1 MPLLEEHRDL
11 LDSAVAD
18 ANNAPGNPG
27 GTTAALFLQPFAG
40 DLPWAHLDVAGPA
53 RAGSDDA
60 RGGQGRHRFRRAH
73 AAALAGG
80 RGAGG
85 RAGDRARLR
94 ACAHRAAEAR
104 PPEEGLRMPQLINA
118 GTLWKMVRAGH
129 PRARLRATR
138 DALTAIRL
146 HLGAAALE
154 TGLLDALAAGDAT
167 TAELARRLGAV
178 DEELLVAFLR
188 VAASVGWV
196 SGGEDRPWQLTR
208 RGRAIVDDDLV
219 RAGYEGFSGLH
230 TAIYRDMAS
239 MLTGGPRHRD
249 VAVHGALIARLS
261 QGFEPLVTDVL
272 TRTVTA
278 RRPRRVLDVGCGA
291 GLELAAMLEA
301 APGAHGIGVDPDPAA
316 ADLAERTLHAR
327 GLSGRSTVVR
337 SDVRV
342 EAARAAGPF
351 AEPFDLALLA
361 NVIYYLPMGERVPL
375 LRDVAGLL
383 APGGLLLLVSTVA
396 TAQFFSR
403 HFDLLLR
410 SQEGQMQITD
420 ADGLVGQLAEAGFRV
435 EPPRPIAPG
444 APVVTVTATL
454 PG

>member
-1 MPLLEEHRDL
+1 MP
-11 LDSAVAD
+11 
-18 ANNAPGNPG
+18 G
-27 GTTAALFLQPFAG
+27 
-40 DLPWAHLDVAGPA
+40 
-53 RAGSDDA
+53 
-60 RGGQGRHRFRRAH
+60 
-73 AAALAGG
+73 
-80 RGAGG
+80 
-85 RAGDRARLR
+85 
-94 ACAHRAAEAR
+94 
-104 PPEEGLRMPQLINA
+104 MINA
-118 GTLWKMVRAGH
+118 GTLWKIVRAGH

-138 DALTAIRL
+138 DGLTAIRV
-146 HLGAAALE
+146 HLGAAAVE

-188 VAASVGWV
+188 VAASVGWL
-196 SGGEDRPWQLTR
+196 SGGEGRPWHLTR

-239 MLTGGPRHRD
+239 MLTGGQRRRD
-249 VAVHGALIARLS
+249 VAEHGALIARLS
-261 QGFEPLVTDVL
+261 QGFEPLVMDAL
-272 TRTVTA
+272 TRAVTE

-301 APGAHGIGVDPDPAA
+301 APGAHGVGVDPDPAA
-316 ADLAERTLHAR
+316 ADLAERTLHER

-410 SQEGQMQITD
+410 SQVGQMQITD